1 MEWRMVA
8 ITRRGDKADIRQI
21 VGRDR
26 VSGRKSATLLH
37 ASESPVNPKP

>member
-1 MEWRMVA
+1 MVA

-26 VSGRKSATLLH
+26 VSGRKSATLLRV
-37 ASESPVNPKP
+37 SESPVNPKP